1 MLQGQGD
8 DTTSVRLGA
17 EYLWIRQKVV
27 IPFRT
32 GFFYDPEP
40 GEGGSDNFFGFSLG
54 GGLPSI
60 KFIFDMAYTLR
71 TGTVHSTA
79 TDTTVYQH
87 GLLASVIYHF

>member
-1 MLQGQGD
+1 M
-8 DTTSVRLGA
+8 RLGA

-40 GEGGSDNFFGFSLG
+40 GAGGSDNFFGFSLG
-54 GGLPSI
+54 GGI
-60 KFIFDMAYTLR
+60 AVNKFIFDMAYTLR

-87 GLLASVIYHF
+87 TLLASVIYHF